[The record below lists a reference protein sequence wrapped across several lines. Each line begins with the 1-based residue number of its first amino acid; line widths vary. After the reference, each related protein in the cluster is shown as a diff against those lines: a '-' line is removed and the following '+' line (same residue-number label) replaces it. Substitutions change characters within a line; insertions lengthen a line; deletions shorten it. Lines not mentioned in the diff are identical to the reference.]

1 MIIAHKPRIIGTIE
15 YMHGRNGQILRRGR
29 SHNGI
34 TTAGFNYML
43 DCMFG
48 AAVPV
53 SQLDPWYIGL
63 INNTPSP
70 TLLATDTLVSHS
82 GWVELVPGTAYTGN
96 RQTWADA
103 DAALSAKSSSLILT
117 STCLCILGF
126 ISSCRVYLLSSN
138 LNNLL
143 NKYFSPCVFIINSL
157 SCKIFNFLFY
167 LCKLSFAPT

>member
-103 DAALSAKSSSLILT
+103 DAALSAKSSSSVATFPIIATVSAYGMLLCSEDAQGDDDADDILWATGAFDAVLDLINGDDLKV
-117 STCLCILGF
+117 SYG
-126 ISSCRVYLLSSN
+126 LSMS
-138 LNNLL
+138 
-143 NKYFSPCVFIINSL
+143 
-157 SCKIFNFLFY
+157 
-167 LCKLSFAPT
+167 